1 MPVTT
6 TAAAEA
12 ISSYLQ
18 SLQLNELRYQGA
30 VDIAV
35 PGLSNIPTTPHG
47 SYPFKNVSSEF
58 KMERTKGKTQQI
70 PTVNGLTANTRITS
84 GADSAYQP
92 ITRSYRNITIN
103 TPIEV
108 AVKFSKFDKDFWQ
121 LPINEQA
128 DIKARIDRAI
138 NENIQTNAF
147 ALQAS
152 ATASSVGGA
161 TTYPTLDLIRKVKD
175 VAEFTYK
182 NPVEEMGYLFLN
194 SPQANYMAAVHGFDA
209 ATSTQTVRAPYN
221 DLGQRGV
228 DEYES
233 GLIMKPIL
241 NTKILVSNLLSDG
254 SGATSTYN
262 LYVKGKDKLGVAF
275 GYVSGF
281 EMWDERNFSE
291 TRIRFELEYGLF
303 ILDTRCVFR
312 CEIIKQPG

>member
-1 MPVTT
+1 MPATT
-6 TAAAEA
+6 YAASEA
-12 ISSYLQ
+12 ISSYLK
-18 SLQLNELRYQGA
+18 SLQLNELRHEGA
-30 VDIAV
+30 VDIDV
-35 PGLSNIPTTPHG
+35 PGLNTIPKTPHG
-47 SYPFKNVSSEF
+47 SYPFKNVSDQF
-58 KMERTKGKTQQI
+58 KMDGRKGKTQQI

-84 GADSAYQP
+84 GVDSAYQP

-128 DIKARIDRAI
+128 GLKARIDRAI

-147 ALQAS
+147 ALQSS
-152 ATASSVGGA
+152 ATASAIGGA
-161 TTYPTLDLIRKVKD
+161 TTLPTLDFIRKVKD
-175 VAEFTYK
+175 VAELTYK
-182 NPVEEMGYLFLN
+182 NPVNDPGYLFLN

-209 ATSTQTVRAPYN
+209 APSAYGKPHN

-233 GLIMKPIL
+233 GLVMKPVL
-241 NTKILVSNLLSDG
+241 GTKILVSNLVADG
-254 SGATSTYN
+254 SVSTSTYN
-262 LYVKGKDKLGVAF
+262 LYIKGKEKLGVAF

-281 EMWDERNFSE
+281 EMWDEKNTSE
-291 TRIRFELEYGLF
+291 TRVRFELEYGLF

-312 CEIIKQPG
+312 TELIKSPG